1 MAIRII
7 TLLILLLS
15 NIAFAEK
22 SIKIISDAE
31 IENKLKS
38 FIAPLVKAANLNPN
52 NIKIRIVIDNSLN
65 AFVTNGTD
73 MFINSGLLIRFAQDP
88 NILYAVMAHE
98 IAHIYAGHL
107 ISLRGEL
114 EDTSKLSMGGALI
127 GLATVLAGAPDAG
140 IFIGA
145 ASMNAGMRTIMQY
158 SREHEVE
165 ADKIS
170 VNLLYKTHNNGE
182 GLIKFFRYL
191 NNSTSNYDGDPY
203 LRTHPL
209 NNDRIISIQN
219 SIKEKLSKFG
229 DNITPQIR
237 SDFKRIALKLE
248 AFMMPVDN
256 VLSIYKNNKYAS
268 SIGYFRSGKLN
279 TAIDLLDK
287 VIAEEPHDPYLFE
300 LKAQF
305 YYENGKFNQSSMYY
319 QKALSFLP
327 NDKIIKLELAY
338 SKINQANG
346 AKDAELLNYAIKL
359 LKQVIVNEP
368 ENIIAYFMLSRA
380 YGKLNMQNRAIL
392 SLSEYYF
399 YQHAYTKSQILAKKA
414 LKGFPENSREYLRAN
429 DIILLTKDLARRGE

>member
-300 LKAQF
+300 LKA
-305 YYENGKFNQSSMYY
+305 
-319 QKALSFLP
+319 LSFLP